1 MTWSHVFMLK
11 ASKTAKS
18 STAPVA
24 VHRRRMKQ
32 DGLVRVEVK
41 VRKQDVALVRGVV
54 RALSDPGQAAE
65 ARAILSQ
72 RFASPPSHDFKAL
85 LAMMPLDE
93 IDLERPR
100 DTGRTIDL

>member
-1 MTWSHVFMLK
+1 MPK
-11 ASKTAKS
+11 ASKAFRS

-24 VHRRRMKQ
+24 THRRRMKN

-54 RALSDPGQAAE
+54 RALGDPGQAAE

-72 RFASPPSHDFKAL
+72 RFAAPPSRDFKAL
-85 LAMMPLDE
+85 LAAMPLDD

-100 DTGRTIDL
+100 DMGRTVDL

>member
-1 MTWSHVFMLK
+1 MPK
-11 ASKTAKS
+11 ASKASRS
-18 STAPVA
+18 STSPVA
-24 VHRRRMKQ
+24 TYRRRMKD

-54 RALSDPGQAAE
+54 RALSDPGQATE

-72 RFASPPSHDFKAL
+72 RFAAPPSRDFKAL
-85 LAMMPLDE
+85 LAAMPLGE

-100 DTGRTIDL
+100 DMGRTIDL